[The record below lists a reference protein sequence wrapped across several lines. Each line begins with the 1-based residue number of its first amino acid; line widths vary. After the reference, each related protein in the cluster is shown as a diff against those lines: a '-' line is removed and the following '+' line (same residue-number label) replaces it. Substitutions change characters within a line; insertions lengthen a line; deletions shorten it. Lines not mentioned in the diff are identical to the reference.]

1 MNVSLK
7 LEDMTVNLDKLMLDP
22 NNYRLSY
29 DAIETVYS
37 DSEVVGIQD
46 IIEKKIAKENL
57 DDLMDS
63 ILENG
68 FIEVDRI
75 VVRKLKGEN
84 DKYLVIE
91 GNRRTASLKI
101 LNSEHKAGY
110 IKLPQPLLDK
120 IERLNVV
127 LINSDDMKEI
137 EKYQHTLMGVRHV
150 SGPKK
155 WTGMQSAKLICDLAS
170 QSNSAS
176 QIGGLL
182 GISGTEANR
191 RMRGYLAYKQ
201 LATDSTYG
209 EYIKSKHYTL
219 LLEFL
224 AKSEIREWLKWSDEK
239 TITSSKNRLI
249 LYSHI
254 VKRPEKAAEITNP
267 TQAREFCKAI
277 SIPKFRKLIENNVP
291 YSQLGPITQSVEE
304 QDREIKSFSTF
315 LATLN
320 GEELTAQN
328 RTRLTTISNSIKG
341 LLKEG
346 E

>member
-7 LEDMTVNLDKLMLDP
+7 LEDIKVSLDDLMLDP

-29 DAIETVYS
+29 DALDTVYL
-37 DSEVVGIQD
+37 DSQVIEVQEE
-46 IIEKKIAKENL
+46 IEKKIARENL

-68 FIEVDRI
+68 FLEVDRI
-75 VVRKLKGEN
+75 VVRKIKGDN

-101 LNSEHKAGY
+101 LYSEHKAGY
-110 IKLPQPLLDK
+110 IKLNQSLLDK
-120 IERLNVV
+120 IENLNVV

-201 LATDSTYG
+201 LANDSTYG
-209 EYIKSKHYTL
+209 AYIKSKHYTL

-224 AKSEIREWLKWSDEK
+224 SKSEIRDWLKWTDK
-239 TITSSKNRLI
+239 KMITSNKNKKI

-254 VKRPEKAAEITNP
+254 VKMPENDVEITNP
-267 TQAREFCKAI
+267 TKAREFCKAI
-277 SIPKFRKLIENNVP
+277 SIPRFRTLIENKVP
-291 YSQLGPITQSVEE
+291 LSQLGPITQSVEE
-304 QDREIKSFSTF
+304 QDKEIKSFSTF
-315 LATLN
+315 LKTLSRD
-320 GEELTAQN
+320 ELTSQN
-328 RTRLTTISNSIKG
+328 RTRLTAIYNHIER
-341 LLKEG
+341 LLE
-346 E
+346 EE